1 MGAANTNWGGGQS
14 SQLESGLGVAACI
27 MFTAFCARLLVT
39 SDFLFGVSLTYT
51 GQGNPSEHLFM
62 RFKPHKDKDIGALNF
77 IWVSA

>member
-1 MGAANTNWGGGQS
+1 
-14 SQLESGLGVAACI
+14 
-27 MFTAFCARLLVT
+27 MFTTFCAGLPVT